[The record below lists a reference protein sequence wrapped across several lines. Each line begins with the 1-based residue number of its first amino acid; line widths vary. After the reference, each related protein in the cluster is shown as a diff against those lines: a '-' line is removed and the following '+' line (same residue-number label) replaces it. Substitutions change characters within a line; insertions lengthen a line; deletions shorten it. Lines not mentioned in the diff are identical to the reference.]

1 MATRTLIADDH
12 RTVRDGVRSILAADH
27 DFDVVGEAED
37 GLQALALAR
46 SLHPDLIVLDNSMPG
61 MTGIEVAKLVVAE
74 LPDTAIVMLTLDGD
88 LQARALAAGAMAH
101 VAKDDAP
108 SELLRAAREA
118 QRSLDARRAVE
129 RLAPEERAVADRL
142 IGHVASVAAL
152 GTALAARLPG
162 ESIATAL
169 RRSRVPDADI
179 TAALAAVAGVE
190 VVSLA
195 PYDDPESLGQ
205 FTEVRRVEPVDRDAA
220 RTLPRRF
227 CEARGCV
234 LVTCAAAA
242 ECVLALADPLDRDTP
257 REVEEI
263 LGGPRVRVVA
273 ATRADVRDAIDR
285 AHDMARPGVRG
296 GVALR

>member
-12 RTVRDGVRSILAADH
+12 RTVRDGVRSILAADP
-27 DFDVVGEAED
+27 DFEIVGEAAD

-61 MTGIEVAKLVVAE
+61 MTGIEVATRVVAE
-74 LPDTAIVMLTLDGD
+74 RPDTAIVMLTLDGD
-88 LQARALAAGAMAH
+88 LQSRALAAGAMAH

-118 QRSLDARRAVE
+118 QRGLDARRAIE

-142 IGHVASVAAL
+142 IGHVASVPAL
-152 GTALAARLPG
+152 GAALAARLPG

-169 RRSRVPDADI
+169 RRSRVADADI

-205 FTEVRRVEPVDRDAA
+205 FTEVRRIEPVDRDAA

-234 LVTCAAAA
+234 LITCTAAA
-242 ECVLALADPLDRDTP
+242 ECVLALADPLDRETP

-285 AHDMARPGVRG
+285 AHDMARPTARG